1 MRAAGRARRST
12 SSSYW
17 ILASEFQLLNSGF
30 QPPMRILLRP
40 ISVLGAAATDFFS
53 FVGGIGYLMRDTA
66 GATRRA
72 LFSKRG
78 RRLGWQ
84 NLWAQMV
91 RVGVR
96 SIPIIVLVLF
106 CIGAILALQIAPV
119 LDTYGARDQTARI
132 ISIAVFRELGPLVS
146 AIVLTGFAGA
156 SIAAEIGT
164 MVVSEEIEALQA
176 EAISPVRFLVVPR
189 VLATTVMM
197 ICLAVAAD
205 LLGVAGGMS
214 VSKLFL
220 NIGITQYTH
229 RTFEVVKLKDFLT
242 GLVKAG
248 VFGALISGLACYL
261 GLGVTGGAQGVGAAT
276 TKTVVLTIVAL
287 IVVDL
292 MFTGVFYYLG
302 W

>member
-1 MRAAGRARRST
+1 M
-12 SSSYW
+12 
-17 ILASEFQLLNSGF
+17 N
-30 QPPMRILLRP
+30 PLRP
-40 ISVLGAAATDFFS
+40 IAVLGAAATDFFL

-66 GATRRA
+66 AATGRA

-156 SIAAEIGT
+156 SIAAEMGT
-164 MVVSEEIEALQA
+164 MTVSEEIEALDA
-176 EAISPVRFLVVPR
+176 HAISPIRFLVVPR

-197 ICLAVAAD
+197 VCVAVVGD
-205 LLGVAGGMS
+205 LTGVFGGLL
-214 VSKLFL
+214 VGRTVLDIDARKYLE
-220 NIGITQYTH
+220 I
-229 RTFEVVKLKDFLT
+229 TFEAVRVRDFVT
-242 GLVKAG
+242 GLIKAG
-248 VFGALISGLACYL
+248 VFGSLISTLACYL
-261 GLGVTGGAQGVGAAT
+261 GLGVTGGALGVGAAT
-276 TKTVVLTIVAL
+276 TRTVVLTIVAL
-287 IVVDL
+287 ITVDL
-292 MFTGVFYYLG
+292 LFTAAFYSLG